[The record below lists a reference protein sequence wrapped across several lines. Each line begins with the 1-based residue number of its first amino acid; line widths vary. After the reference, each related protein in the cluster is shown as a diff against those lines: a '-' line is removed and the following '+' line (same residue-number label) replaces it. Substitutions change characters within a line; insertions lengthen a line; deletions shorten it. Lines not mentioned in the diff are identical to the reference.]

1 MSLSYFGSLQSI
13 NNQKSGSL
21 VLLSVRQLH
30 EVLVNQKKVRCH
42 GDRTFGRQ
50 EIQVGNDSPV
60 VGPPALER
68 DIDTAEIVTNCRAVG
83 TLNS

>member
-1 MSLSYFGSLQSI
+1 MSLSCFGSLQSI
-13 NNQKSGSL
+13 NNPKSGSL

-30 EVLVNQKKVRCH
+30 EVLVSQKKVRCH
-42 GDRTFGRQ
+42 EDRTFGRQ

-60 VGPPALER
+60 VGPPALGR
-68 DIDTAEIVTNCRAVG
+68 AIDTAEIVTNCRAVG